1 VAKINFFIYF
11 NDFSKIM
18 VGWKFSKTSPPP
30 THTHPTAAAWS
41 RGRGAWRF
49 PDRVAVAQP
58 SYDMAVERNRH
69 LKWQLAFFLF
79 VVGFTFILIYLK
91 VFI

>member
-1 VAKINFFIYF
+1 MAKINFFIYI

-30 THTHPTAAAWS
+30 THTHPKGGGT
-41 RGRGAWRF
+41 WRF